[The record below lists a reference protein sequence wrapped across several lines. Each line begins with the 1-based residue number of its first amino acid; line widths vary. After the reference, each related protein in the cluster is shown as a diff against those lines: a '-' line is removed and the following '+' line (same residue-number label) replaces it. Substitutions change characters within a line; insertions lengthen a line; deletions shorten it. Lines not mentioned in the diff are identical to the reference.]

1 MDKTT
6 NAESK
11 PDYASVLSQTSQ
23 APKVE
28 TGTENLLTV
37 NIDKVRVPNILCQQ
51 VDLCTKSS
59 QSSTILTNSKKQS
72 VKPQSSNALMCC
84 MCHTQYI
91 KSTDKLMICE

>member
-11 PDYASVLSQTSQ
+11 PDYASVLSLSSE

-28 TGTENLLTV
+28 TGTENLLTI
-37 NIDKVRVPNILCQQ
+37 NFDEVRVPNILCQQ

-59 QSSTILTNSKKQS
+59 QSSNILTNSK
-72 VKPQSSNALMCC
+72 N
-84 MCHTQYI
+84 
-91 KSTDKLMICE
+91 STLRKLVMLRCVVCAIRSILNPLTS

>member
-11 PDYASVLSQTSQ
+11 PDYASVLSLSSE

-28 TGTENLLTV
+28 AGTENLLTV
-37 NIDKVRVPNILCQQ
+37 NFDEVRVPNILCQQ

-59 QSSTILTNSKKQS
+59 QSSNILTN
-72 VKPQSSNALMCC
+72 
-84 MCHTQYI
+84 
-91 KSTDKLMICE
+91 